1 MKLTQLGFLIT
12 VKLYTWVFW
21 RWGCLRSSVPVKT
34 LGSQPFGILKV
45 HSPWEYL
52 GILVPGNTLGSLSLG
67 LSQVFIPSEYIG
79 FTVPGNTSGSQSL
92 WISWRGADPCN
103 LYRQLSPGVAYTSPN
118 EFCHLIGLFWFA
130 RSRKCPLSEPL
141 LFLHLTILAHG
152 NTFLLNFLGGLLT
165 KHMKFECWHF
175 TERHRPL
182 VLHVSVLK
190 RNEHAHQIRC
200 KSWPDLFGRE
210 LSLSVGER
218 SERREEQR
226 TSLTSTLPCVG
237 FKEASTK
244 PS

>member
-34 LGSQPFGILKV
+34 LRSQPFGILKV

-52 GILVPGNTLGSLSLG
+52 RILVPGNTLGSLSLG

-79 FTVPGNTSGSQSL
+79 FTVPGNASGSQSL

-103 LYRQLSPGVAYTSPN
+103 LYLKLSPDVAYTSPN

-152 NTFLLNFLGGLLT
+152 NTFLLNFLADSWQNTWNLNVDISRNVTAHWFFMFLYWIVMSMRT
-165 KHMKFECWHF
+165 KSGVNPDRICLGA
-175 TERHRPL
+175 TCPPL
-182 VLHVSVLK
+182 QASVA
-190 RNEHAHQIRC
+190 R
-200 KSWPDLFGRE
+200 
-210 LSLSVGER
+210 GER
-218 SERREEQR
+218 NRER
-226 TSLTSTLPCVG
+226 V
-237 FKEASTK
+237 
-244 PS
+244 